1 MITLFILATMQ
12 HPLRTGALSGDA
24 HRVLAMFE
32 QSAIYAAIGALI
44 GFFSGLLGIGG
55 GAVQTPLTVLAF
67 EAYGLPRQHIAHI
80 AVATGLASI
89 AFTAVSS
96 TLAHHRYGAVD
107 WRVLRGLMPGLLG
120 GGFAGGF
127 VALLLPVQWLA
138 IVMAVFISYA
148 SLAMIVDLRPP
159 PNRGLPGPVGLGL
172 LGAAV
177 GLMSTL
183 VGAGGAVLLVP
194 VLTWF
199 NLPFRRAIGTGA
211 AIGLPIALTG
221 TVSHVLAG
229 LDQPDLPAGSLGFV
243 WLPALL
249 PFALASVIFA
259 PLGARLAH
267 RVPARRL
274 RLGFASVSFLL
285 AMRMVWSLTRG

>member
-1 MITLFILATMQ
+1 MINPIILATM
-12 HPLRTGALSGDA
+12 HDLPSSRALSGEA
-24 HRVLAMFE
+24 PRLLTLLEH
-32 QSAIYAAIGALI
+32 SAIYAAIGALI

-67 EAYGLPRQHIAHI
+67 EAHGLPRQHIAHI

-107 WRVLRGLMPGLLG
+107 WKVLRSLMPGLLV

-127 VALLLPVQWLA
+127 VALLLPRQWLA
-138 IVMAVFISYA
+138 VLMAVFISYG
-148 SLAMIVDLRPP
+148 SLAMVADLRPP
-159 PNRGLPGPVGLGL
+159 ANRGLPGPIGLGT
-172 LGAAV
+172 LGATV

-183 VGAGGAVLLVP
+183 VGAGGAVLIVP
-194 VLTWF
+194 ALLWF
-199 NLPFRRAIGTGA
+199 NMPFRRAIGTGA

-221 TVSHVLAG
+221 TISHVLAG
-229 LDQPDLPAGSLGFV
+229 LDQPDLPPGSLGFV

-249 PFALASVIFA
+249 PFAFASVILA

-267 RVPARRL
+267 RVPVRRL
-274 RLGFASVSFLL
+274 RIGFATVSFLL
-285 AMRMVWSLTRG
+285 AMRMVWSLTRN